1 MCGCKVNVKKIEIV
15 VLDSWDVVSVGYY
28 FGNVLSGFFIL
39 IEFFVKLNY
48 YYILRIE
55 IFGDLWV

>member
-15 VLDSWDVVSVGYY
+15 VLDSWDVVSVGYC